1 MSISLLVG
9 EVDLSSI
16 WLLDG
21 YGLPHLCIVC
31 LKFLLIPQLV
41 VFFLVVSSMPLHSH
55 YKYWW
60 QNNSKQQVSA
70 SNSTLS
76 YRVEARWY
84 FSHLV
89 QKSKKWGLFFFLSLM
104 HHLVLFPN
112 KKHFP
117 SSFRMQIF
125 VRTKLLAF
133 TDHYHVTDTIWSHF

>member
-55 YKYWW
+55 CKYWW

-70 SNSTLS
+70 SNSNLVLQSRGKMIFFTPCPKEQKVGAVL
-76 YRVEARWY
+76 
-84 FSHLV
+84 FSFPDAPPCSIPKQKNTFHLP
-89 QKSKKWGLFFFLSLM
+89 SECRFLSGL
-104 HHLVLFPN
+104 N
-112 KKHFP
+112 C
-117 SSFRMQIF
+117 
-125 VRTKLLAF
+125 
-133 TDHYHVTDTIWSHF
+133 